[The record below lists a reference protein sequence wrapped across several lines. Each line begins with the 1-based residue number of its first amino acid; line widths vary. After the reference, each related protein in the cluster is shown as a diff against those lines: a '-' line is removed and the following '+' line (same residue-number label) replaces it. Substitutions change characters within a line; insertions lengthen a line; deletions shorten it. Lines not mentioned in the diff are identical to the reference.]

1 VEEVVHQ
8 YSSNLKKL
16 KNMKGSN
23 MYGWKSFLPALFMLS
38 CLFMTVVSVQAQT
51 PVSEAQQN
59 YNWKSTD
66 EAKGILK
73 SHVEMLNQQMPG
85 YTQGTPLYDNALRRV
100 AYFKAIVYEI
110 DRGETVPKSL
120 ENALPAAA
128 TLGYTKEASY
138 TSKVVLRALHEEAR
152 VMLVN

>member
-1 VEEVVHQ
+1 
-8 YSSNLKKL
+8 
-16 KNMKGSN
+16 MKGTN
-23 MYGWKSFLPALFMLS
+23 KYGIWKPLLPALFLLV
-38 CLFMTVVSVQAQT
+38 CLCTTATNTVQGQT

-59 YNWKSTD
+59 YNWKSVD
-66 EAKGILK
+66 DAMGVLK
-73 SHVEMLNQQMPG
+73 AHVELLNSQMPG
-85 YTQGTPLYDNALRRV
+85 YTQGTPMYENALRRV

-110 DRGETVPKSL
+110 DRGESLPKSL

>member
-1 VEEVVHQ
+1 
-8 YSSNLKKL
+8 
-16 KNMKGSN
+16 MKGTN
-23 MYGWKSFLPALFMLS
+23 KYGIWKPILPALFLLV
-38 CLFMTVVSVQAQT
+38 CLFTTAANTVQGQT

-59 YNWKSTD
+59 YNWKSVD
-66 EAKGILK
+66 DAKGVLK
-73 SHVEMLNQQMPG
+73 AHVEQLNSQMPG
-85 YTQGTPLYDNALRRV
+85 YTQGTPMYENALRRV

-110 DRGETVPKSL
+110 DRGESLPKSL

>member
-1 VEEVVHQ
+1 
-8 YSSNLKKL
+8 
-16 KNMKGSN
+16 MKGSN
-23 MYGWKSFLPALFMLS
+23 KYGRKSFLPALFMLS

-85 YTQGTPLYDNALRRV
+85 YTQGTSLYDNALRRV